1 MYELNTSWVL
11 WYHSIKDTSWK
22 KSSYTKFYTFTNLI
36 DYSLFEDCIQTNHL
50 QNGMFFLMRE
60 GIFPNWEDPDNS
72 EGCCISFKIPG
83 QTIKEEF
90 CKILLHCITEDI
102 LVDHNNFEELNG
114 FSISPKKEF
123 NIAKLWMRNKQDKYS
138 HLLKEISP
146 CLIEKDCMIKENIV
160 DS

>member
-22 KSSYTKFYTFTNLI
+22 KSSYTKFYTFTNLV

-90 CKILLHCITEDI
+90 GQVFITDTNENR
-102 LVDHNNFEELNG
+102 LKELEK
-114 FSISPKKEF
+114 SI
-123 NIAKLWMRNKQDKYS
+123 INKQKQTI
-138 HLLKEISP
+138 H
-146 CLIEKDCMIKENIV
+146 V
-160 DS
+160 